1 MKRLAQIACTC
12 IALCGCRDKAREAHD
27 EYLRCLEARLGH
39 INLRTER
46 NDYRHDIE
54 LREIRR
60 HSGITNDLTF
70 VAENGGGGPSPEYAQ
85 LAARLNGL
93 EEWQREIDQDVN
105 AIKMTD
111 YGLLL
116 EMIGDVSRALDRTC
130 HHQDALSDRLDRLE
144 QRLASTTQDIASIQ
158 RALDRLTAPA
168 ATTNVAVI
176 TVTP

>member
-1 MKRLAQIACTC
+1 MKRLAQIACTF
-12 IALCGCRDKAREAHD
+12 IVLCGCCDKAREAHD

-144 QRLASTTQDIASIQ
+144 QRLAGE
-158 RALDRLTAPA
+158 
-168 ATTNVAVI
+168 TNEVTVI
-176 TVTP
+176 VTP

>member
-27 EYLRCLEARLGH
+27 EYLRCLEARLSH
-39 INLRTER
+39 INCRTER
-46 NDYRHDIE
+46 NDCRQDIE

-60 HSGITNDLTF
+60 HVGLTNDLPTF

-85 LAARLNGL
+85 LAARLNEL
-93 EEWQREIDQDVN
+93 EEWQRAIDDDVN

-111 YGLLL
+111 YGLML
-116 EMIGDVSRALDRTC
+116 EVLEEVSRALDRTW

-144 QRLASTTQDIASIQ
+144 QRLAGETNEV
-158 RALDRLTAPA
+158 TA
-168 ATTNVAVI
+168 I
-176 TVTP
+176 VTA

>member
-1 MKRLAQIACTC
+1 MKRLAQIACTF
-12 IALCGCRDKAREAHD
+12 IVLCGCCDKAREAHD

-168 ATTNVAVI
+168 ATTIVAVI